1 MFHKPLKMAL
11 LAGASVTVLTAATGA
26 FAQSSGDQ
34 IQEIVVTSQRR
45 AQNLQDV
52 PISVNSFNT
61 DFLEKTGAQ
70 TMGDLQQFTPGLSV
84 DNTSVTQPNY
94 SIRGISGSTFGI
106 GTEPSV
112 GIYVDGIYSAR
123 SGESL
128 VFFDDVEHVE
138 VLKGPQGTL
147 FGRNTS
153 AGAISITTNKPSDKY
168 EAMVDFKGGNYGK
181 REASVMANLP
191 LTDTLDLRVDGI
203 LNRRNGDIRNLSTG
217 KMIDNEHNDSSRVAL
232 RWRPDSK
239 TDMVVAWDHDTTD
252 QTPPTAIGVG
262 PYANYNGNPFKDGVY
277 DDEISGRETRNLNAY
292 TLNASRDLGFAT
304 LTSLT
309 AYRTFTTANRE
320 SETGTPD
327 MANYLDTTNVEA
339 NQNFYEELHL
349 NGHAGPITFFAGTSY
364 FQEHAKQS
372 SIVTT
377 TTDSIDTITG
387 AQGQGT
393 LFGTLAGFGLPTL
406 GLPWVEDISNIADN
420 HAWSLFGD
428 ATYSVTPELDV
439 TAGLRFTEDSKKF
452 QWVAPPVQIKGGSS
466 VIVPAEI
473 AGNFGIPSD
482 IDLQSLAQLA
492 FGSANGSTGGNL
504 IFNTAPLPQGA
515 TFTRSADWTNLSP
528 RFVVDYHWTP
538 SLMTYASASYGYKA
552 GGFNSTAVN
561 SYFQPEK
568 VQNYEVGMKSDWF
581 DRRVRFN
588 GSAYYYRYTNQ
599 QSLNEVTIPGSLV
612 PQYITQTG
620 NSEAKG
626 FDAEL
631 YVVPVHD
638 LTVSAVA
645 GYIDSSW
652 TQNTISEPAIDG
664 TSPSF
669 NLAGQPTGEPL
680 ARLVLAADYLFDMD
694 KAGSL
699 RFHADHSFTSAA
711 RTNSASRFEQTQL
724 AYLVNYGAIPGYL
737 QAHNLTNARISWFDA
752 NGALDVSLFANN
764 IFNHRYVSDPGGE
777 AAFALAAPEVRPT
790 NSPRFFG
797 AEVIYRY

>member
-1 MFHKPLKMAL
+1 MFQKPLKMAL
-11 LAGASVTVLTAATGA
+11 LAGASAIVLTSAAGA

-34 IQEIVVTSQRR
+34 IEEVVVTSQRR

-61 DFLEKTGAQ
+61 DFIEKTGAQ

-153 AGAISITTNKPSDKY
+153 AGAISITTNKPDDKY
-168 EAMVDFKGGNYGK
+168 EAMVDFKVGNYDK
-181 REASVMANLP
+181 REASVMVNIP

-203 LNRRNGDIRNLSTG
+203 VNRRAGDIRNLSTG
-217 KMIDNEHNDSSRVAL
+217 AMTDTEHNESSRVSL
-232 RWRPDSK
+232 RWRPDGL
-239 TDMVVAWDHDTTD
+239 TDVIFAWDHDTTD

-262 PYANYNGNPFKDGVY
+262 PYANYTGNPFRNGVY
-277 DDEISGRETRNLNAY
+277 DDEIDGHESRNLNAY

-320 SETGTPD
+320 SETGTND
-327 MANYLDTTNVEA
+327 AANYLDTTNVEA

-349 NGHAGPITFFAGTSY
+349 NGHAGPITYFGGASY

-377 TTDSIDTITG
+377 MTDAIDTITS
-387 AQGQGT
+387 AQGEGA
-393 LFGTLAGFGLPTL
+393 LFGTLASFGIPSL
-406 GLPWVEDISNIADN
+406 GLPWVEDISNVADN

-428 ATYSVTPELDV
+428 ATYSVLPELDL

-452 QWVAPPVQIKGGSS
+452 SWVAPPVQIKGGSS
-466 VIVPAEI
+466 VIVPGEI
-473 AGNFGIPSD
+473 AQNFGFPGD
-482 IDLQSLAQLA
+482 VDLQTMAQTI
-492 FGSANGSTGGNL
+492 FGASNGSTGGNL

-515 TFTRSADWTNLSP
+515 VFTRSADWTNLSP

-568 VQNYEVGMKSDWF
+568 VQNYEIGVKSDWF

-599 QSLNEVTIPGSLV
+599 QSLNEVTVPGSLV
-612 PQYITQTG
+612 PQYLTQTG
-620 NSEAKG
+620 DSEAKG

-638 LTVSAVA
+638 LTLSAVA
-645 GYIDSSW
+645 GYIDSTW
-652 TQNTISEPAIDG
+652 TSDTIAEPTITG
-664 TSPSF
+664 SSQSF

-680 ARLVLAADYLFDMD
+680 ARLVLGADYLYDMD

-699 RFHADHSFTSAA
+699 RFHADHSFTSAE
-711 RTNSASRFEQTQL
+711 RTNSASQFEQSQL
-724 AYLVNYGAIPGYL
+724 ANLVNYAAIPGYL

-752 NGALDVSLFANN
+752 SGALDVSLFANN
-764 IFNHRYVSDPGGE
+764 LFNHRYVSDPGGE
-777 AAFALAAPEVRPT
+777 ADFALAAPEVRPT
-790 NSPRFFG
+790 NPPRFFG
-797 AEVIYRY
+797 AELIYRY